1 MKVLSM
7 NFYFLLPD
15 DFDGNLN
22 GALLEI
28 VKYRRHQKSPDYPLK
43 NNMTDEDKKNLFN
56 DFLKAQSEGFKLYG
70 GAFLGEWDEK
80 SLTWKR
86 LNDNE

>member
-7 NFYFLLPD
+7 NIHFLLPD

-28 VKYRRHQKSPDYPLK
+28 IKYRRSRQSPDYPSK
-43 NNMTDEDKKNLFN
+43 NILTYDDKKDLWNG
-56 DFLKAQSEGFKLYG
+56 FLKAKDEGFKLYG
-70 GAFLGEWDEK
+70 GAFLGEWDENT
-80 SLTWKR
+80 LTWKNQR
-86 LNDNE
+86 DK